1 MSEDLQRYKNFLV
14 EQTHE
19 LKKETDAKQQERLAL
34 EESKRSLHEC
44 FQNIIYHERI
54 TEKPE
59 IDIVPDKE
67 TLSMLIRCFHERD
80 VRMRITE
87 TLRQVG
93 TARCVV
99 SLRGLQTLGE
109 LIKYMLTAII
119 HEKDVNYRVITAI
132 LNVSQLLYFQD
143 DETGASN
150 GKRKKVSRKYYLTQ
164 YVNDH
169 GIWQEENIWKSVL
182 SKVLNNKFSEAVQKD
197 KERKS
202 ELEDS
207 KRNDDSLT
215 QKATSFMN
223 NFKGIK

>member
-1 MSEDLQRYKNFLV
+1 M
-14 EQTHE
+14 
-19 LKKETDAKQQERLAL
+19 
-34 EESKRSLHEC
+34 
-44 FQNIIYHERI
+44 
-54 TEKPE
+54 
-59 IDIVPDKE
+59 
-67 TLSMLIRCFHERD
+67 CFHEKD

-143 DETGASN
+143 ENLNAIGSI
-150 GKRKKVSRKYYLTQ
+150 RKKVNRKYYLTQ
-164 YVNDH
+164 CVNDH

-182 SKVLNNKFSEAVQKD
+182 AKVLNNKFSEAVQKD
-197 KERKS
+197 KERRT
-202 ELEDS
+202 ELEEN
-207 KRNDDSLT
+207 KRGDESLRE
-215 QKATSFMN
+215 KASSFMSS
-223 NFKGIK
+223 FKGMKQSFFGDKEDAKRDGGKGKT